1 MLNHSSQ
8 HIYYVV
14 HALREESNSM
24 ETPNLVGDIAFYLLY
39 VRLNRAASQRSEFRL
54 LLSH

>member
-1 MLNHSSQ
+1 MSNHSSQ

-14 HALREESNSM
+14 HALGEDSSSM
-24 ETPNLVGDIAFYLLY
+24 ETPNLEGDTAFYLLY
-39 VRLNRAASQRSEFRL
+39 VKLNRAASQRSGFRL